1 MSKKD
6 LHFATAE
13 EMFVAK
19 LMNVGDIAD
28 RLGLSEKTVRNW
40 KAEGDWDRKR
50 REAMYDGASI
60 EESQRKIA
68 VRISD
73 LINRLLDEGEIP
85 PRHLFAYLLGVGSGM
100 QKARAYEESI
110 APAEKPAASD
120 TPTVEAARKAM
131 ETLGLK

>member
-28 RLGLSEKTVRNW
+28 KLGLSEKTVRNW

-85 PRHLFAYLLGVGSGM
+85 PRHLFA
-100 QKARAYEESI
+100 
-110 APAEKPAASD
+110 
-120 TPTVEAARKAM
+120 
-131 ETLGLK
+131 